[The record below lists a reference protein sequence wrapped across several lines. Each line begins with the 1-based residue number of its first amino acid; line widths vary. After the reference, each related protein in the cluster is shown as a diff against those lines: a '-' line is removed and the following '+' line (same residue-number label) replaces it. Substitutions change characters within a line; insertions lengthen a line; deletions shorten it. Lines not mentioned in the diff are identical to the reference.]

1 LGEEERRR
9 GFEERRLVWGM
20 RERRL
25 GMEMGE

>member
-9 GFEERRLVWGM
+9 SFEERQLGWGM